1 MQMEA
6 LRPYVDFKITP
17 GPEINEDEAFL
28 DCARRTGASNWHP
41 AGTYKMSVDPMAA
54 VDPKL
59 AVHGVEGPCVIDAS
73 IMPNVING
81 NTSAPTIMIA
91 KKTAN
96 IILS

>member
-1 MQMEA
+1 
-6 LRPYVDFKITP
+6 
-17 GPEINEDEAFL
+17 
-28 DCARRTGASNWHP
+28 
-41 AGTYKMSVDPMAA
+41 MAA